1 MRRFQPPAEAGD
13 TIVAAMGFLASS
25 DALIVDVRNCR
36 GGSTHTMPL
45 FAGYFFASP
54 VSLFDMEFRGDDFT
68 ERYWTLPWLPGK
80 RLAEVPMYIL
90 TSGYTFSGAEAL
102 AYRFQVLKRAT
113 IVGERTAGGANAG
126 GALDVGPIFRAYLP
140 MGRPVDRDTRSNWEG
155 VGVTPDV
162 AAPARDA
169 LAVAHR
175 AALELLRERAASE
188 RERARLGFAL
198 EIAAALHHPVAV
210 AAGDL
215 ERLAGTYGPF
225 RVWVDGGQ
233 LRVQHETRAAYLLV
247 PIAARTFASE
257 TDVPVRV
264 EFLGGGDGA
273 PERLVF
279 VDEDGRAEEAAR

>member
-1 MRRFQPPAEAGD
+1 MA
-13 TIVAAMGFLASS
+13 FLANA

-54 VSLFDMEFRGDDFT
+54 VSLFDMEFRGDGVT

-90 TSGYTFSGAEAL
+90 TSGYTFSGAEGF
-102 AYRFQVLKRAT
+102 AYRLQVLERAT

-126 GALDVGPIFRAYLP
+126 GALDVGPIFRAYMP
-140 MGRPVDRDTRSNWEG
+140 MGRPVDRDTKGNWEG
-155 VGVTPDV
+155 VGVAPDV
-162 AAPARDA
+162 AAPAREA

-175 AALELLRERAASE
+175 AALDLLRERATGES
-188 RERARLGFAL
+188 ERARLGFAL
-198 EIAAALHHPVAV
+198 EIAAALHHPVTP
-210 AAGDL
+210 AAGEL
-215 ERLAGTYGPF
+215 ERLAGPYGPF
-225 RVWVDGGQ
+225 RVWVEGGQ

-247 PIAARTFASE
+247 PIGPRVFASE

-264 EFLGGGDGA
+264 EFLAGADGA
-273 PERLVF
+273 TEKLVF
-279 VDEDGRAEEAAR
+279 VDENGRTEEAAR